1 MSQPSPIDPA
11 VSARLRQLAQLLR
24 EAHHLKPET
33 QQALAN
39 LVQELSGA
47 LASSAP
53 SAANQAHLVEG
64 TAHLV
69 EALHQQKH
77 AGFLA
82 AASKRLEEA
91 AVRAEA
97 EAPLATGIVRR
108 LIDTLAN
115 LGI

>member
-11 VSARLRQLAQLLR
+11 VSDRLRQLAQLLR
-24 EAHHLKPET
+24 DAHHLGPQARQSLAELVEELS
-33 QQALAN
+33 QALAAN
-39 LVQELSGA
+39 PLSP
-47 LASSAP
+47 AS
-53 SAANQAHLVEG
+53 QGHLVEG
-64 TAHLV
+64 TSNLV
-69 EALHQQKH
+69 EALHQQQH
-77 AGFLA
+77 AGLLA
-82 AASKRLEEA
+82 SAGKRLEET